1 MIIQQYKIV
10 FAGSMGAGK
19 TEAIKSLSEIPILGT
34 EAFNTDVQSHQKT
47 QTTVGIDYGE
57 ITLDD
62 GIKIGL
68 YGTPGQSRFDFIWSV
83 ICEGAIGVILLL
95 DHNSPNPIDE
105 LENCLETFK
114 NYNDNIA
121 IGITH
126 VDENKESS
134 LQQYR
139 HWIKANG
146 LSYPLFFI
154 DAREQ
159 EQILM
164 MVESLIASLEVKIGL
179 TSQGNDHA

>member
-19 TEAIKSLSEIPILGT
+19 TEAIKSLSEIPILET

-68 YGTPGQSRFDFIWSV
+68 YGTPGWSV

-95 DHNSPNPIDE
+95 DHNSSNPIAE
-105 LENCLETFK
+105 LESYLETFQ

-126 VDENKESS
+126 ADENKESS

-139 HWIKANG
+139 NWIKAKG
-146 LSYPLFFI
+146 LPYPLFFI
-154 DAREQ
+154 DAREE

-164 MVESLIASLEVKIGL
+164 MVESLIASLEVKVGL
-179 TSQGNDHA
+179 TSKGNDHA

>member
-19 TEAIKSLSEIPILGT
+19 TEAIKSLSEIPILET

-83 ICEGAIGVILLL
+83 ICEGAIGIILLL
-95 DHNSPNPIDE
+95 DHNSPNSIDE
-105 LENCLETFK
+105 LNDYLKTFK

-126 VDENKESS
+126 IDENKESS

-139 HWIKANG
+139 NWIKANE
-146 LSYPLFFI
+146 LTYPLFFI

-159 EQILM
+159 EHILM
-164 MVESLIASLEVKIGL
+164 MVESLIASIEVKVG
-179 TSQGNDHA
+179 SVPQGNNHA